1 MNIREE
7 IYQYA
12 YKEDYID
19 NTKDLKLGKKQSI
32 ITYIIMFTL
41 TFFFSLP
48 MLVTYTIT
56 WFSVT
61 IIALLVILLNAKEK
75 NPYLRSTMNFA
86 TVLLYF
92 GIVIACAIIANSINR
107 FQIDR
112 TSEIIITSVV
122 GLALYDI
129 GVTIKIVRKKYSQKR
144 ETHVKTKNTQNSWNV
159 FGPLSGC
166 ILGRLISRVFGN
178 VPALDWL
185 PILLCSIVLVL
196 SLVFLQKYLICKL
209 FCNKRINIVLS
220 TKK

>member
-12 YKEDYID
+12 YKEDYIE

-32 ITYIIMFTL
+32 ITYTIMLAFAL
-41 TFFFSLP
+41 IFSLP
-48 MLVTYTIT
+48 MLVTYTIP

-86 TVLLYF
+86 MVLLYF
-92 GIVIACAIIANSINR
+92 GIVIACAIIVNSINR

-112 TSEIIITSVV
+112 TSEMIITSVV
-122 GLALYDI
+122 GFVLYDI
-129 GVTIKIVRKKYSQKR
+129 GVAINILRKKYSQKK
-144 ETHVKTKNTQNSWNV
+144 ETDVKTKSTRNNWYF

-166 ILGRLISRVFGN
+166 ILGQLISRVFRN

-185 PILLCSIVLVL
+185 LILLCSIVLVL
-196 SLVFLQKYLICKL
+196 SLVFFQKYLICKL
-209 FCNKRINIVLS
+209 FCKNRISI
-220 TKK
+220 T